1 MKIKKINE
9 MINNDENLTKFGNWL
24 VEDILEIDILGPY
37 IDYNYIEYDDDVEY
51 NFYLKNPSFEIM
63 SFIYDKLEESIY
75 IDNIGNVSA
84 GKHDDHGDDNQIYFT
99 LHFNMSDIEEHI
111 ESEKRHG

>member
-24 VEDILEIDILGPY
+24 VEDILELDTIGPY
-37 IDYNYIEYDDDVEY
+37 IDYNYIEDGDDIEY
-51 NFYLKNPSFEIM
+51 NFYFKNPSLEFM
-63 SFIYDKLEESIY
+63 SFMYDKIEKSIY

-84 GKHDDHGDDNQIYFT
+84 GKHDDYDDDNQIYFT